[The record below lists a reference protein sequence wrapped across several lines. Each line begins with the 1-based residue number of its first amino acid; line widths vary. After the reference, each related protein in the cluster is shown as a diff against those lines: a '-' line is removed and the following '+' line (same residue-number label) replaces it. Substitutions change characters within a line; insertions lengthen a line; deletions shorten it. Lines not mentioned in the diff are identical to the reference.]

1 MFVHFYH
8 PYLSPFLL
16 PMCLRTFLLPSLLSS
31 YLPSTPSYFS
41 FSHPTLSHTNSLS
54 SLFSYDLLSS
64 FSFSSF
70 STSFSPVLSLYPPS
84 LLLLSPTLSSLS
96 PTSFLHYFSS
106 FLSPFSS
113 QHPSASLCNIFV
125 QTKTFHPRGRFKRLR
140 MCIKLIRIKV

>member
-1 MFVHFYH
+1 
-8 PYLSPFLL
+8 
-16 PMCLRTFLLPSLLSS
+16 MCLRTFLLSSLLSS

-41 FSHPTLSHTNSLS
+41 FSYPTLSKHTNSLS

-64 FSFSSF
+64 FSFPLF
-70 STSFSPVLSLYPPS
+70 STSFSPVLSPYPPS
-84 LLLLSPTLSSLS
+84 LLLLSPTLSFLS
-96 PTSFLHYFSS
+96 PTSFLHYLSS

-140 MCIKLIRIKV
+140 MCIKLTRIKV

>member
-1 MFVHFYH
+1 
-8 PYLSPFLL
+8 
-16 PMCLRTFLLPSLLSS
+16 MCLRTFLLPSLLSS
-31 YLPSTPSYFS
+31 YLPFTPSYFS
-41 FSHPTLSHTNSLS
+41 FPHPTLSHTNSLS

-64 FSFSSF
+64 FSFPSF
-70 STSFSPVLSLYPPS
+70 STSFSPVLSPYPPS
-84 LLLLSPTLSSLS
+84 LLLSPTRSPFS